1 MLETVAL
8 DAVPYEKEGRTY
20 VPVRFFAEAF
30 GLTVRWD
37 EYEQVAV
44 LYDRD
49 ALLDELN
56 ADFSIVNQWIAAQ
69 PEIDPEQALRT
80 AAAIEVA
87 YTAFNSIDGDE
98 HYPMAVSYTHLQL

>member
-1 MLETVAL
+1 M
-8 DAVPYEKEGRTY
+8 
-20 VPVRFFAEAF
+20 
-30 GLTVRWD
+30 
-37 EYEQVAV
+37 

-87 YTAFNSIDGDE
+87 YTAFNSIDGNE
-98 HYPMAVSYTHLQL
+98 HYPMDCLLYTSTCRTTKPRTMRATR